1 MTNAKGMEW
10 LLRSQKTMI
19 MLVDV
24 YKMRKHTSGKL
35 VSRALMRFCVY
46 SRVRDNVA
54 ICDAVYR
61 RPSLSTRDE
70 WSNCEKK
77 KQYWTGE
84 WYVATNIA
92 MPDRNKVIIPR
103 CIDAGPR
110 QANRQ
115 FPYLNAWAEKLPQNW
130 RTNWSEF
137 NKCTA
142 FIQQCRA
149 RSVSLG
155 RGNIDSNQKI
165 PRRIL
170 FYVNNF
176 CFSSGGVVQW
186 TMDHCQWYYWRKYF
200 TLGAFCSVAVD
211 ECLRCGRRLLRIFSI
226 GSFQFASSFVSA
238 VFLLI
243 FLLDVEMESDLGL
256 QAQRLDKARDL
267 LFQIRGH
274 SRQWNDWI
282 SVDERPAKF
291 IIPAKFVK

>member
-10 LLRSQKTMI
+10 LLRSRKTMI

-92 MPDRNKVIIPR
+92 MPDRKKVIIPR
-103 CIDAGPR
+103 CRDAGPR

-130 RTNWSEF
+130 RTNWSEFIQCFLTSARVVPVLHILF

-170 FYVNNF
+170 FYVNNSW
-176 CFSSGGVVQW
+176 FSSPVLLEESSNEPW
-186 TMDHCQWYYWRKYF
+186 TIANGIIGESISRSVRFAPSWSMNVWDAADDCFETLVSVHFSSHLRLCLPYF
-200 TLGAFCSVAVD
+200 Y
-211 ECLRCGRRLLRIFSI
+211 
-226 GSFQFASSFVSA
+226 
-238 VFLLI
+238 
-243 FLLDVEMESDLGL
+243 
-256 QAQRLDKARDL
+256 
-267 LFQIRGH
+267 
-274 SRQWNDWI
+274 
-282 SVDERPAKF
+282 
-291 IIPAKFVK
+291 

>member
-10 LLRSQKTMI
+10 LLRSRKTMI
-19 MLVDV
+19 MPVDV

-35 VSRALMRFCVY
+35 VSRALMRFCVC

-61 RPSLSTRDE
+61 CPSLSTRDE

-77 KQYWTGE
+77 KQYWAGE

-92 MPDRNKVIIPR
+92 MPDRKKVIIPR
-103 CIDAGPR
+103 CRDAGPR

-130 RTNWSEF
+130 RTNWSEFIQCFLTSARVVPVLHILF

-176 CFSSGGVVQW
+176 CFSSPVLLEESSNEPW
-186 TMDHCQWYYWRKYF
+186 TIANGIIGESISRSVRFAPSRSMNVWDAADDCFESLVSVHFSSHLRSCLPYF
-200 TLGAFCSVAVD
+200 Y
-211 ECLRCGRRLLRIFSI
+211 
-226 GSFQFASSFVSA
+226 
-238 VFLLI
+238 
-243 FLLDVEMESDLGL
+243 
-256 QAQRLDKARDL
+256 
-267 LFQIRGH
+267 
-274 SRQWNDWI
+274 
-282 SVDERPAKF
+282 
-291 IIPAKFVK
+291 